1 MSYAELHEVRGA
13 MRIDD
18 FADDT
23 VLQASLDAAC
33 AQIDAWCSRSFTVA
47 SGTATRDFVPDDA
60 FVLYVDDCTTVSSI
74 TLDTDGDGTY
84 ETTML
89 TSDYQLEP
97 VNGRAAGVTSPYYR
111 VRAVDNYLWPRIVG
125 RATVRVAATWGWTAT
140 PATVKQAAIIQ
151 TEYLFKALDAPL
163 GVAGFGDVGALR
175 MNTRMHPAVQM
186 LLEPYRRH
194 DRVIG

>member
-1 MSYAELHEVRGA
+1 MSYVELHEVRA
-13 MRIDD
+13 ALRIDD

-47 SGTATRDFVPDDA
+47 AGTATRSFVPDDA

-84 ETTML
+84 ETTMAA
-89 TSDYQLEP
+89 SDYQLEP
-97 VNGRAAGVTSPYYR
+97 VNGRAAGVTSAYYR
-111 VRAVDNYLWPRIVG
+111 IRAVDNYLWPRIVG
-125 RATVRVAATWGWTAT
+125 RATVRVAATWGWSAT
-140 PATVKQAAIIQ
+140 PAAVNQAAIIQ

-186 LLEPYRRH
+186 LLEPFRRH